1 MTKFLYR
8 SYVAL
13 GDSLTEGL
21 GDDDFVTDRE
31 GKGWADRLANLL
43 ACEAANA
50 NQNFDYANL
59 GLRGSSSLAILTA
72 QLERAL
78 ELKPDLVTI
87 MTGANDL
94 VRLPWRRSAIEYL
107 LRGAITRLYDA
118 GVHVVLVNTVRPAH
132 TRLATLMATRAKM
145 MSALI
150 SKVAMEFG
158 TPVVDV
164 HAINEFER
172 LDYWSGDLVH
182 FSHRGHVAIT
192 NRVAEALGI
201 ELRDTTD
208 CAPGRDRMTAREFV
222 RWLVVD
228 VFPFWFRRVRGVT
241 AGTFLAPKHDDY
253 VRLVRASPNAWQPE
267 PAATCVAPRR
277 VRVLR

>member
-1 MTKFLYR
+1 VSKFLFR

-21 GDDDFVTDRE
+21 GDHDFTADRD
-31 GKGWADRLANLL
+31 GKGWADRLSTLL

-50 NQNFDYANL
+50 NENFDYANL
-59 GLRGSSSLAILTA
+59 GLRGSNSLAILTA

-94 VRLPWRRSAIEYL
+94 VRLPWRRQAIERL
-107 LRGAITRLYDA
+107 LRGALVRLYDIGA
-118 GVHVVLVNTVRPAH
+118 HVVLINTVRPTH
-132 TRLATLMATRAKM
+132 LTLAKLMTSRSAS
-145 MSALI
+145 MSQLI
-150 SKVAMEFG
+150 ASIAAEFG

-164 HAINEFER
+164 HSMHEFER

-192 NRVAEALGI
+192 NRVAEALAL
-201 ELRDTTD
+201 ELRDHTD
-208 CAPGRDRMTAREFV
+208 VEPGRQHMTVREFA
-222 RWLVVD
+222 RWFVVD
-228 VFPFWFRRVRGVT
+228 VLPFWLRRLRGVT
-241 AGTFLAPKHDDY
+241 AGTFLAPKHDGY
-253 VRLVRASPNAWQPE
+253 VRLVSAAPHAWQPE
-267 PAATCVAPRR
+267 PASTCVVPRR
-277 VRVLR
+277 VRALR